1 LRRRKFIATK
11 YHQLSLSETFS
22 DCQDQ
27 FIEDTPSFFQILS
40 EHFDLDEFIPAEFQS
55 AFYHSIGRNRIYS
68 LHGFLSAFILQKIF
82 SIPTDSLLLLFLNLC
97 NEFRDFC
104 GFTKIPDASLMSR
117 FKHDFEPYIE
127 LMFQQMVDYTE
138 PICQLIDSAL
148 ASMLTFDTS
157 GIELYVTENNPKTLN
172 ALIKRLKT
180 YYKNKPDVDPYK
192 MAYGLMPSHA
202 ASCPDAK
209 QMYINGHFCY
219 ADKFAILT
227 NGLGIVRHISF
238 IDDDQFKSSHPDLL
252 VEKKSD
258 SPDEDKS
265 VGDASALIPVLTD
278 FFALHPDFHPD
289 TFLGDS
295 AFDSAE
301 LYGILIN
308 DFHFSKAL
316 IPYNPRNESTLK
328 KVGYNAYGYPTCPND
343 PSLAMKYHGV
353 TKEKGRT
360 DRIKW
365 GCPKMYYH
373 KGWICDCETP
383 CSTAAKGRTTY
394 TYENM
399 DLRMFPGI
407 QRDSKE
413 WNGTYKIRSIVERA
427 INHFK
432 INMCIAGR
440 KTRNHTTTKADV
452 FLAGIA
458 SQLTVIV
465 AYAMNCPRYI
475 RSLKPLV
482 A

>member
-1 LRRRKFIATK
+1 MATK
-11 YHQLSLSETFS
+11 YHQISFRDIFS
-22 DCQDQ
+22 DCQDK
-27 FIEDTPSFFQILS
+27 FIDDSPSFFLLLS
-40 EHFDLDEFIPAEFQS
+40 EYVDLDDFIPPEFQS
-55 AFYHSIGRNRIYS
+55 AFYRSGGRNRVYP
-68 LHGFLSAFILQKIF
+68 LHGFLTAFILQKIF

-97 NEFRDFC
+97 KELRDFC
-104 GFTKIPDASLMSR
+104 GFTKVPDASLLSR
-117 FKHDFEPYIE
+117 FKCNFEPFLE
-127 LMFQQMVDYTE
+127 LMFQRMVDFTE
-138 PICQLIDSAL
+138 PICQTIDSSL
-148 ASMLTFDTS
+148 AQMLTFDTS
-157 GIELYVTENNPKTLN
+157 GIELYVSENNPKTLN
-172 ALIKRLKT
+172 ALIKRLKSF
-180 YYKNKPDVDPYK
+180 YKDKPEVDPYK
-192 MAYGLMPSHA
+192 MAYGLMPSQA
-202 ASCPDAK
+202 ASCSDAK

-238 IDDDQFKSSHPDLL
+238 IDDSTFKTAHPEL
-252 VEKKSD
+252 VVKKKSD

-265 VGDASALIPVLTD
+265 IGDASALLPVLTD
-278 FFALHPDFHPD
+278 FFSLHPDFHPD

-301 LYGILIN
+301 TYGSLIH

-316 IPYNPRNESTLK
+316 IPYNPRNESSLK
-328 KVGYNAYGYPTCPND
+328 KVGYNVYGYPTCPND
-343 PSLAMKYHGV
+343 PTHDMKYGGI
-353 TKEKGRT
+353 TKEKGRA

-365 GCPKMYYH
+365 RCPKMRYH
-373 KGWICDCETP
+373 RGYICDCKNP
-383 CSTAAKGRTTY
+383 CSTAARGRTTY

-407 QRDSKE
+407 QRDSDE
-413 WNGTYKIRSIVERA
+413 WNKTYKIRSIVERA

-465 AYAMNCPRYI
+465 AYAMNCPQYI

>member
-1 LRRRKFIATK
+1 MTTN
-11 YHQLSLSETFS
+11 YHQISLSDTFS
-22 DCQDQ
+22 DCQNMLFD
-27 FIEDTPSFFQILS
+27 DSPSFFNLLAK
-40 EHFDLDEFIPAEFQS
+40 HVNLDDFIPSEFYS
-55 AFYHSIGRNRIYS
+55 AFYRSIGRTRIYS
-68 LHGFLSAFILQKIF
+68 LHAFLSAFILQKIF
-82 SIPTDSLLLLFLNLC
+82 SIPTDALLLLFLNLC
-97 NEFRDFC
+97 KELRDFC
-104 GFTKIPDASLMSR
+104 GFSKVPDASLLSR
-117 FKHDFEPYIE
+117 FKHNFESYME
-127 LMFQQMVDYTE
+127 QMFQEMVNYTE
-138 PICQLIDSAL
+138 PICQAMDSTL
-148 ASMLTFDTS
+148 AQMLTFDTS

-172 ALIKRLKT
+172 ALIKKLKVF
-180 YYKNKPDVDPYK
+180 YKDKPEADPYK
-192 MAYGLMPSHA
+192 MAYGLMPSQA
-202 ASCPDAK
+202 AACPDAK

-227 NGLGIVRHISF
+227 NGLGIVRHIAF
-238 IDDDQFKSSHPDLL
+238 LDDRDFKSSHPDLL

-265 VGDASALIPVLTD
+265 IGDASALVPVLTD
-278 FFALHPDFHPD
+278 FFTLHPTFHPD

-295 AFDSAE
+295 AFDSSD
-301 LYGILIN
+301 LYGLLIH
-308 DFHFSKAL
+308 DFHFKKAL

-328 KVGYNAYGYPTCPND
+328 KVGYNEYGYPTCPNNA
-343 PSLAMKYHGV
+343 SLAMKYHGI
-353 TKEKGRT
+353 TIEKGRAS
-360 DRIKW
+360 RIKW
-365 GCPKMYYH
+365 GCPNMHYH
-373 KGWICDCETP
+373 KGRICSCEHP
-383 CSTAAKGRTTY
+383 CSTAVKGRTTY

-413 WNGTYKIRSIVERA
+413 REDTYKIRAIVERA

-465 AYAMNCPRYI
+465 AYAMGYPQYV
-475 RSLKPLV
+475 RSLKPLI

>member
-1 LRRRKFIATK
+1 MTAK
-11 YHQLSLSETFS
+11 YHQIALSDIFS
-22 DCQDQ
+22 DCQNKLID
-27 FIEDTPSFFQILS
+27 DSPSFFTLLS
-40 EHFDLDEFIPAEFQS
+40 EHFDLDDFIPPEFLS
-55 AFYHSIGRNRIYS
+55 AFYLSLGRNRVYS
-68 LHGFLSAFILQKIF
+68 LHGFLTAFILQKIF
-82 SIPTDSLLLLFLNLC
+82 SIPTDSLLLLFLHLC
-97 NEFRDFC
+97 KELRDFC
-104 GFTKIPDASLMSR
+104 GFSKVPDASLLSR
-117 FKHDFEPYIE
+117 FKRDFESYIE
-127 LMFQQMVDYTE
+127 LMFQRMVDYTE
-138 PICQLIDSAL
+138 PICQLIDASL
-148 ASMLTFDTS
+148 AQMFTFDTS

-172 ALIKRLKT
+172 ALIKKLKA
-180 YYKNKPDVDPYK
+180 YYKDNPDVDPYK
-192 MAYGLMPSHA
+192 MAYGLMPSQA
-202 ASCPDAK
+202 ASCSDAK

-227 NGLGIVRHISF
+227 NGLGIVRHIAF
-238 IDDDQFKSSHPDLL
+238 IDDEDFKSSHPDLI
-252 VEKKSD
+252 VEKKTD

-265 VGDASALIPVLTD
+265 VGDASALAPVLKD
-278 FFALHPDFHPD
+278 FFAQHPDFHPN

-295 AFDSAE
+295 AFDSAN
-301 LYGILIN
+301 LYGILMN
-308 DFHFSKAL
+308 DFHFSKVL

-328 KVGYNAYGYPTCPND
+328 EVGYNAYGYPTCPND
-343 PSLAMKYHGV
+343 PSLDMKYCGV

-365 GCPKMYYH
+365 ICPKMHYCN
-373 KGWICDCETP
+373 GWICDCEAP
-383 CSTAAKGRTTY
+383 CSTAKNGRTTY

-407 QRDSKE
+407 QRDSDE
-413 WNGTYKIRSIVERA
+413 WNDTYKIRTIVERA

-452 FLAGIA
+452 FFAGIA

-465 AYAMNCPRYI
+465 AYAMNCPQYI